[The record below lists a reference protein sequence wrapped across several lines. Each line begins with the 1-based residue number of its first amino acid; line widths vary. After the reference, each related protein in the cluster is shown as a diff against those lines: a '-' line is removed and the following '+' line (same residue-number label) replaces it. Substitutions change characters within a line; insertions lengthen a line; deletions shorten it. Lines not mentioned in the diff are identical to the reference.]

1 MTPRRL
7 YHEISRLLDYK
18 KQPLDEATTANLMW
32 LQVCVHSPP
41 IVVHRARANAIND
54 AAGTAERLDTGGLRH
69 RAHRRHLERRELFQ

>member
-32 LQVCVHSPP
+32 LQVCVHS
-41 IVVHRARANAIND
+41 
-54 AAGTAERLDTGGLRH
+54 L
-69 RAHRRHLERRELFQ
+69 HRRSPRAG